1 MNDLPLLTSVSADPG
16 TTGSSNDG
24 RPKPR
29 IYARRR
35 RITRT
40 VHSAWQLLWTA
51 YRIRRGGHVL
61 PRILT
66 FTVTFGCNAR
76 CVMCDS
82 WKLPTSDDLTID
94 DIERIFLQMP
104 RLDVVRLTG
113 GEPFLRPDFPTIVEL
128 AQELLQPL
136 AMHITTNGFLTSRI
150 VRMVEERDSRTP
162 LILLISIDGVGDKH
176 NQVRGSTIAWKR
188 VTETLTELAPLQAGR
203 NVRLA
208 VNQTFVDAEAPA
220 EYRRLRDFLRP
231 LGIPHQVV
239 FAYETSAT
247 YNTTRE
253 LNLAP
258 ASLGEFPFR
267 AGLKADDLQSLMDEL
282 HRDVRRLPWLER
294 LAKRYYLRGIF
305 QRLLHGQADPCPP
318 CVALQAHLRL
328 FPNGDVP
335 TCQFNGQGVGNLK
348 RQSFL
353 DVWNSLATTEQRDWV
368 RNCPGCWAE
377 CEVLPSALYSL
388 DIARSII

>member
-1 MNDLPLLTSVSADPG
+1 
-16 TTGSSNDG
+16 
-24 RPKPR
+24 
-29 IYARRR
+29 
-35 RITRT
+35 
-40 VHSAWQLLWTA
+40 
-51 YRIRRGGHVL
+51 
-61 PRILT
+61 
-66 FTVTFGCNAR
+66 
-76 CVMCDS
+76 MCDS

-208 VNQTFVDAEAPA
+208 VNQTLVDADAAE

-258 ASLGEFPFR
+258 ASLGDFPFR

-282 HRDVRRLPWLER
+282 HRDVRRLPWVER

-335 TCQFNGQGVGNLK
+335 TCQFNGQVVGNLK

-353 DVWNSLATTEQRDWV
+353 EVWNSSATSGAARLGTQMPRMLGGVRSNSQCPVLAGYRPIHLSTHRWSRSRRGDPVGSRLGLMWWRV
-368 RNCPGCWAE
+368 GGRGD
-377 CEVLPSALYSL
+377 PSARASGYSG
-388 DIARSII
+388 